1 MARASTS
8 TSPTQRTLK
17 ALRDEGWALV
27 EVVEH
32 WKAFPRKDGKG
43 KKGYRKDLFGFVD
56 VLALRENEI
65 LGVQACSRGDVAT
78 RCAKIADHENVGAV
92 RDAGIRLEVWGW
104 GKMASG
110 KWECRRVDCS

>member
-32 WKAFPRKDGKG
+32 WQAFGSRG
-43 KKGYRKDLFGFVD
+43 GYRKDLFGFVD
-56 VLALRENEI
+56 ILALGEGEI

-78 RCAKIADHENVGAV
+78 RCAKIADHPNVGAV
-92 RDAGIRLEVWGW
+92 RDAGIRIEVWGW

-110 KWECRRVDCS
+110 RWECRRVDCS